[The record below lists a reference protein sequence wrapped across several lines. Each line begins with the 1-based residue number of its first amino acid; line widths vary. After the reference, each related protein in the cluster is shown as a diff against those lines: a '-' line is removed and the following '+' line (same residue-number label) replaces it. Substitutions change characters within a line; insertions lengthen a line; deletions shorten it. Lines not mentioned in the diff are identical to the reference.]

1 VVFPL
6 SSMAIESKMRRPSF
20 PSFDR
25 GDGSSKRRIWMIIL
39 FIFILIVIGIG
50 AWIFLLEKGIE
61 EKNIFTGDTSSES
74 QYQAVFLDNG
84 QVYFGHIVYKNEDF
98 YRLSNVYYLQF
109 RQNPQSGDSNS
120 VSDSD
125 FSLIKLGNEIHAP
138 KDYMDI
144 NKEHILFMEDLK
156 DDSKIT
162 QAIAAY
168 LQKKDRE

>member
-1 VVFPL
+1 MWVLPLVLIVVV
-6 SSMAIESKMRRPSF
+6 
-20 PSFDR
+20 
-25 GDGSSKRRIWMIIL
+25 
-39 FIFILIVIGIG
+39 ILIAGG
-50 AWIFLLEKGIE
+50 FFFFKGKQFSSE
-61 EKNIFTGDTSSES
+61 EEVTAALGGEKNVEVSPIASGA
-74 QYQAVFLDNG
+74 YQAVFLDNG
-84 QVYFGHIVYKNEDF
+84 QVYFGKLTRRKGDF
-98 YRLSNVYYLQF
+98 YRLEGVYYLQF

>member
-1 VVFPL
+1 
-6 SSMAIESKMRRPSF
+6 MAIESKMRRPSF

-109 RQNPQSGDSNS
+109 RQNLQNGDLSQTEE
-120 VSDSD
+120 SDL
-125 FSLIKLGNEIHAP
+125 SLIKLGNEVHGP
-138 KDYMDI
+138 EDFMDMNKD
-144 NKEHILFMEDLK
+144 HILFIEDLK
-156 DDSKIT
+156 SDSKIAK
-162 QAIAAY
+162 AIADH
-168 LQKKDRE
+168 LSKKNK